1 MEKDKNYIV
10 RFFESLNDG
19 SYEDIEVNKIEENSH
34 CIYIEI
40 YTTELEFY
48 STEKTLTIANWYT
61 EKVLRIE
68 DYDVNIFYDK
78 DNLNNFRLAFWKKK

>member
-19 SYEDIEVNKIEENSH
+19 SYEDIEVNKIEENSC
-34 CIYIEI
+34 CIHIEL
-40 YTTELEFY
+40 YTTDLEF
-48 STEKTLTIANWYT
+48 SNTEKTLTIANWYT

-68 DYDVNIFYDK
+68 DYDVDIFYDS
-78 DNLNNFRLAFWKKK
+78 DEHYNFRLAFWKKK